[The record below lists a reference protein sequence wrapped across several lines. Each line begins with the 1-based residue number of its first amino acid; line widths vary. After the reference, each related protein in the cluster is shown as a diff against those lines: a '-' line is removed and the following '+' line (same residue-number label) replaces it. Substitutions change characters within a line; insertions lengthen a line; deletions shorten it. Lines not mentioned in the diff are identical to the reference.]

1 MSKTT
6 MHNPMKVITGPNTRW
21 SYANVWEPKYSVS
34 LIIPKSDTVTVAK
47 VTAAI
52 EAAYKE
58 GEAKLRGNSKSVS
71 ALSAIK
77 TPLRDGDAD
86 LNPILSRSDGFLRR
100 MQENIAKA
108 IIDADTM
115 SPDGIQAQLDEL
127 QDFIGS
133 QQSEITE
140 FDESLVRKMI
150 QQITVYDDHLTVR
163 FKSGLEID
171 INE

>member
-1 MSKTT
+1 
-6 MHNPMKVITGPNTRW
+6 
-21 SYANVWEPKYSVS
+21 
-34 LIIPKSDTVTVAK
+34 
-47 VTAAI
+47 
-52 EAAYKE
+52 
-58 GEAKLRGNSKSVS
+58 
-71 ALSAIK
+71 
-77 TPLRDGDAD
+77 
-86 LNPILSRSDGFLRR
+86 

>member
-1 MSKTT
+1 M
-6 MHNPMKVITGPNTRW
+6 
-21 SYANVWEPKYSVS
+21 
-34 LIIPKSDTVTVAK
+34 
-47 VTAAI
+47 
-52 EAAYKE
+52 
-58 GEAKLRGNSKSVS
+58 
-71 ALSAIK
+71 
-77 TPLRDGDAD
+77 DAD

-115 SPDGIQAQLDEL
+115 SPDGIQARLDEL
-127 QDFIGS
+127 QYFIGS

-140 FDESLVRKMI
+140 FDESLVQKMI